1 MDASSII
8 GAIGALTFVL
18 ALILGAAWAA
28 KRFRYSGSILKP
40 SRTGARMKI
49 IERIQLDGR
58 HQAVILRCDDTEH
71 LVVLSPESAT
81 PLRQDAPPS

>member
-18 ALILGAAWAA
+18 ALIFGAAWIAR
-28 KRFRYSGSILKP
+28 RFRENGSILKP
-40 SRTGARMKI
+40 RRIGGRMKI
-49 IERIQLDGR
+49 VERIHLDGR
-58 HQAVILRCDDTEH
+58 HQAVLLRCDDTEH

-81 PLRQDAPPS
+81 PLNQDSVPS